1 MEEMRIYVVRC
12 SDRPFDMHFDDLAS
26 ALRYATQHK
35 GWKIYLDS
43 MKEGLILITEEGK
56 KGD

>member
-1 MEEMRIYVVRC
+1 MEEIRIYIVRC
-12 SDRPFDMHFDDLAS
+12 SDHPFDMKFDDFMS
-26 ALRYATQHK
+26 ALKYAKNHT

-43 MKEGLILITEEGK
+43 MKEGLILITEEDK